1 MLKTMKKE
9 YIKPDMCVVELKLK
23 YSILQASQGSVN
35 SVESGNVF
43 DEIVESDDDYNG
55 VVR

>member
-1 MLKTMKKE
+1 MKKE